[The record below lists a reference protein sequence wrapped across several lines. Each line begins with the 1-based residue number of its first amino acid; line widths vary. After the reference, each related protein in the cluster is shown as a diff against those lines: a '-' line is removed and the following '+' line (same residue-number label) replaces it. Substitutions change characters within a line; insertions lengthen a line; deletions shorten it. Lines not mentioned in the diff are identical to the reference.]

1 MRAVVTLI
9 MRSRSY
15 AMTASALSAAL
26 SFLFPPLSYAS
37 GAVIGLATLKKGPR
51 EGLLVIA
58 GSVLL
63 SGMFAMVIVGS
74 LKPALTFVLMTGL
87 PAWLLAMVV
96 RTTRSQGLAVV
107 AATGFGVIA
116 VLVLHVIVGDPAAW
130 WRHLLVAFFAPAMQS
145 ADAAVVAQ
153 LEVMLDAWA
162 PRMTRIFGAVSVVG
176 LVGTLL
182 IARYWHAM
190 LDNPGG
196 FGREFRRLRL
206 GTAAM
211 GTSVVVG
218 IASWMIGADSQLASD
233 LMGPLSAMLAFQG
246 LAVMHFFAH
255 ARKVSVAWLVAMYG
269 LLVMLPHLALPF
281 LALTGLV
288 DGLTN
293 LRARAA
299 GNESEED

>member
-1 MRAVVTLI
+1 MRAVVALI

-37 GAVIGLATLKKGPR
+37 GAVIGLATLKQGPR

-63 SGMFAMVIVGS
+63 SGMFAMVITDS
-74 LKPALTFVLMTGL
+74 LKPALTFVVMTGL

-96 RTTRSQGLAVV
+96 RTTRSQGPAVV
-107 AATGFGVIA
+107 AATGFGLVA

-153 LEVMLDAWA
+153 LEVMLDAWS

-196 FGREFRRLRL
+196 FGREFRQLRL
-206 GTAAM
+206 GTTAM
-211 GTSVVVG
+211 GASVVVG
-218 IASWMIGADSQLASD
+218 IASWMIGASQLASD

-255 ARKVSVAWLVAMYG
+255 ARKISMAWMVAMYG
-269 LLVMLPHLALPF
+269 LLAVLPHLALPF

-288 DGLTN
+288 DGLIN